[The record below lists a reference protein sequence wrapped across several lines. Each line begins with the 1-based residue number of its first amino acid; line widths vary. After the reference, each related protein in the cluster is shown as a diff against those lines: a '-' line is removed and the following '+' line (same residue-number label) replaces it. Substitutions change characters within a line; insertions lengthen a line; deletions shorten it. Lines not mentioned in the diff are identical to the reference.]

1 MYQSQHNDREIQ
13 MKKPKNPISM
23 QEFIE
28 GAEGHRNAKKARRR
42 VSTENILLSAAGRT
56 EARKGYSKL
65 LIYLSPDIEEDMEK
79 YCSGTKQ
86 AIISYLIRRGLDE
99 LIKENKV
106 VIYETN

>member
-1 MYQSQHNDREIQ
+1 MMMQSQLNKEIT
-13 MKKPKNPISM
+13 MKKTKKPISV

-28 GAEGHRNAKKARRR
+28 GAEGHRDAKKARRR
-42 VSTENILLSAAGRT
+42 TSTENILLSAAGRT

-86 AIISYLIRRGLDE
+86 AIISYLLRRGLDE

-106 VIYETN
+106 VIYEIN